1 MERYNLKSTLK
12 VREKKC
18 SYPILLFGGC
28 GEGSKLQRDLASIS
42 SRAFGVFAKLHENN
56 ES

>member
-1 MERYNLKSTLK
+1 M
-12 VREKKC
+12 REKKC

-28 GEGSKLQRDLASIS
+28 GEGSKLQRDLASVS
-42 SRAFGVFAKLHENN
+42 SRALGVFAKLHENN